1 MALIFRIL
9 VGLIGA
15 LSVLTALPHWFR
27 VESLAATRGI
37 EAIDAIGRAN
47 VRADVGGI
55 FLAIGILA
63 LLAAW
68 KQSRTWLV
76 ATLTLVLSALVG
88 RFISLSIDGVAPGV
102 IEPMAVESLV
112 IAVFVG
118 ALLSWKDNPVSLS
131 PNS

>member
-37 EAIDAIGRAN
+37 EATDAIGRAN

-68 KQSRTWLV
+68 KQSRIWAA
-76 ATLTLVLSALVG
+76 ATLIVVASAFLGRLISVGLDGMSTGIAEPIMIEAVVLLILGGASRTWG
-88 RFISLSIDGVAPGV
+88 KAPEG
-102 IEPMAVESLV
+102 L
-112 IAVFVG
+112 
-118 ALLSWKDNPVSLS
+118 
-131 PNS
+131 